1 MIDRIDKDLCVSCGV
16 CKGSCPVNAIKFVRN
31 HKGQYIPVVNY
42 DLCKKCKICVDVCPG
57 IKVNYKEQ
65 FESMKELVPD
75 DFYIGNTIEIINAKI
90 NDIELRNKATC
101 GGMVSGLV
109 NFLLKE
115 KKFTKA
121 FLVTSYNYEEQ
132 IKSVGADS
140 IEGSQQS
147 RYVMVSQE
155 ELIKY
160 VLQNRHEK
168 VIMVGTGCAVSG
180 FVNVINKFGLNRD
193 NYLILGLFCA
203 CVLNY
208 NLFNYFKLFS
218 FKPLKK
224 LFFRSKD
231 GEIYPYGM
239 VKLEYKNNSKL
250 LSSTQRAYLKKYM
263 ALERCMYCTDL
274 LNILSDISFGDNNSA
289 SKDGE
294 SNSVIV
300 RTQRGKERLI
310 EFGKEFTVLEKCQV
324 DGLGISTVL
333 KERKRRRYYAEIKRE
348 QLGYNIYKDEAPEY
362 FAFEDLG
369 TIANELNNKIK
380 KLKWG
385 CNGRYLLLFIYLQ
398 LRFYIAKIYKVISK

>member
-1 MIDRIDKDLCVSCGV
+1 MIDKIDKTLCVSCGV
-16 CKGSCPVNAIKFVRN
+16 CKGSCPVNAIEFTRN
-31 HKGQYIPVVNY
+31 SKGQYIPNVDYN
-42 DLCKKCKICVDVCPG
+42 LCKKCKICVDVCPG

-65 FESMKELVPD
+65 FEGMNESVPEE
-75 DFYIGNTIEIINAKI
+75 FYIGNIIEIFNAKI
-90 NDIELRNKATC
+90 KDIELRNKSTC

-109 NFLLKE
+109 NLLLKE
-115 KKFTKA
+115 KKYTKA
-121 FLVTSYNYEEQ
+121 FLVTSYNYQNQ
-132 IKSVGADS
+132 IKSVCVDS
-140 IEGSQQS
+140 IESSQQS

-160 VLQNRHEK
+160 VLENRSEK

-208 NLFNYFKLFS
+208 NSFNYFKLFS
-218 FKPLKK
+218 FKKLKN
-224 LFFRSKD
+224 LFFRSKE

-239 VKLEYKNNSKL
+239 VKLQYDNDSRL

-300 RTQRGKERLI
+300 RTQRGKEALNWFSKDYI
-310 EFGKEFTVLEKCQV
+310 VLEKCEI
-324 DGLGISTVL
+324 DELGINAVL
-333 KERKRRRYYAEIKRE
+333 EERRRRRLYAEIKKQ
-348 QLGYNIYKDEAPEY
+348 QLGYGIYKDKMQEY
-362 FAFEDLG
+362 SGDLNK
-369 TIANELNNKIK
+369 IVSELDNKIK

-385 CNGRYLLLFIYLQ
+385 CDGRYIGLFIYLQ
-398 LRFYIAKIYKVISK
+398 LRSYIAKIYKVIIK